1 MSAWTNAW
9 TRATWG
15 PAARR
20 ATPVWAGVAIVG
32 AIVFYGPNGMKPHDV
47 TDAVRAKAGV
57 GVAVIAAWLLLI
69 APVGRALVRAPGT
82 EYLRSLPA
90 PRGARWAIAAAGAVV
105 AQLPWW
111 LLWSAGAG
119 RVAGLV
125 AMLGAAAV
133 TVAVGAVPVVAR
145 RARVP
150 VWRARWRAAAGVHL
164 RGVVRVAGASI
175 VRGVGFAL
183 LAGALG
189 GALVERNALVGAEA
203 VVYAGAIAAVLI
215 AIGLA
220 GSIAAVAA
228 SELRLEWIARSTGMG
243 AARAGATVVVLAAV
257 GGGLGAVAGVIAA
270 VIAGGSAGAV
280 TVVQVAAATV
290 AIGVGMALAGTRV
303 ATWARRV
310 SDGVD
315 VVDGTRVVVGVAGI
329 GVVAVAALGAFGAVG
344 LVAIVGG
351 GLGMAAMN
359 ADAVVKAERVER

>member
-1 MSAWTNAW
+1 VSAWTKAW

-32 AIVFYGPNGMKPHDV
+32 TVVFAGPNGMKPRDV
-47 TDAVRAKAGV
+47 TDAVLGGAGV
-57 GVAVIAAWLLLI
+57 GAAVIAAWLLLI

-105 AQLPWW
+105 AQLPW
-111 LLWSAGAG
+111 LVLWTAGAG
-119 RVAGLV
+119 RVAGVV

-145 RARVP
+145 RSRVP

-164 RGVVRVAGASI
+164 RGVARVAGASV

-189 GALVERNALVGAEA
+189 GALVDRNALVGGDA

-228 SELRLEWIARSTGMG
+228 SELRLEWLARSTGLG
-243 AARAGATVVVLAAV
+243 AARAGATMVVLAAV
-257 GGGLGAVAGVIAA
+257 GGGLGAVAGAIAA
-270 VIAGGSAGAV
+270 VIAGSAAALE
-280 TVVQVAAATV
+280 VAAATV
-290 AIGVGMALAGTRV
+290 AIGVGMGLAGTRI

-310 SDGVD
+310 SDGVE
-315 VVDGTRVVVGVAGI
+315 VVDGTRVVVGIAAI
-329 GVVAVAALGAFGAVG
+329 GFVAVAALGAFGAVG

-359 ADAVVKAERVER
+359 ADAIVKAERVER